1 MKKVLSAIAVIV
13 LMASCSKKND
23 VIDPLQ
29 EQATS
34 SSFFR
39 DANLAVASMTAAN
52 ASGKVQINFTT
63 VYEKNISKIE
73 VMAGDSPNYL
83 CSIYENVSNGNSTQ
97 SKSYFVTD
105 NAPKAQTMYYM
116 IRYTLANGDW
126 GYTNVIKFQLG
137 K

>member
-1 MKKVLSAIAVIV
+1 
-13 LMASCSKKND
+13 MASCSKKND
-23 VIDPLQ
+23 VLEPVQ
-29 EQATS
+29 EQTTT

-63 VYEKNISKIE
+63 VYEKNIAKIE

-83 CSIYENVSNGNSTQ
+83 CSIFESAPNGNSTQ
-97 SKSYFVTD
+97 SKSYTVTD

-116 IRYTLANGDW
+116 IRYTLTNGDW